1 MKLHAI
7 YEAYDQ
13 NLAAKA
19 ADALKAAH
27 TSKIYAKV
35 PWPHIVRN
43 MALQC
48 DPSGKYQSWVLK
60 QIIKN
65 PTATYWTDDTHLVR
79 TAFQSFDTIKKQ
91 YPKHLID
98 SGLSTNVNDW
108 PDINIFITTMAEI
121 IEKTHVPEPEK
132 MEGVHKLA
140 EFKRETGFG
149 IKNETDAHIRVFV
162 VDNAKSL
169 QQISYGR
176 GWCTAEIANAE
187 EYIKKSPQL
196 VVYRNSTPIT
206 LAVAFDDWIDQL
218 ELEEDDI
225 DQLMEIKNSQN
236 GQEMRP
242 EITKLIEKFRSDRS
256 GILGQLWNQRYG
268 PDAWEHDT

>member
-1 MKLHAI
+1 MKLHTI
-7 YEAYDQ
+7 CEAYDK

-19 ADALKAAH
+19 ADALKA
-27 TSKIYAKV
+27 TYTGDNKTI

-43 MALQC
+43 MAFEC
-48 DPSGKYQSWVLK
+48 DPSGKYQNWVLK
-60 QIIKN
+60 QIIKD
-65 PTATYWTDDTHLVR
+65 PMATYWTDDMHLAR
-79 TAFQSFDTIKKQ
+79 TAFASFDTIKKQ
-91 YPKHLID
+91 YPKNLTD
-98 SGLSTNVNDW
+98 SGLSANINDW
-108 PDINIFITTMAEI
+108 PDINIFITTIAEI
-121 IEKTHVPEPEK
+121 MEKTHVPEPEE

-140 EFKRETGFG
+140 EFKTKTGFG

-187 EYIKKSPQL
+187 EYIKRSPQL

-206 LAVAFDDWIDQL
+206 LAIAFDDWIDQL

-236 GQEMRP
+236 GQETRP
-242 EITKLIEKFRSDRS
+242 EITNLIKKIRGDNS

-268 PDAWEHDT
+268 PDAWEHDI